1 MATHDIE
8 RSNLAAHVSLC
19 EERYQSLAAKLDH
32 VDRRLQQLD
41 ETIRSIHAQL
51 EQDRRGWFNA
61 GHRVRDAVILVLV
74 GIIGYMIDRAG
85 IF

>member
-8 RSNLAAHVSLC
+8 RTNLSAHVSLC
-19 EERYQSLAAKLDH
+19 EERYQSLAAKLDQ
-32 VDRRLQQLD
+32 VEDRLGNLD
-41 ETIRSIHAQL
+41 QSIRSLHAQL